1 MNDTPEHIRKKQ
13 NEIYNRKSYAEKSKY
28 VFDLTELSRKIIV
41 DQLRK
46 NNPEMSETDLK
57 VELFR
62 IFYKDDFEPEKLDEI
77 SEFLRK
83 TG

>member
-13 NEIYNRKSYAEKSKY
+13 FEIYNRKSDAEKMKGL
-28 VFDLTELSRKIIV
+28 FDLTELSRKIIL

-46 NNPEMSETDLK
+46 KNPEMSEIDLK

-62 IFYKDDFEPEKLDEI
+62 IFYKDDFNPEKLNEI

-83 TG
+83 AG